1 MTTTNYSGI
10 EIEVV
15 RGGGVAA
22 SLDETTGTWSWL
34 DDSEEARA
42 VARGERVASVF
53 VEAA

>member
-1 MTTTNYSGI
+1 MSLLERSLRATQ
-10 EIEVV
+10 
-15 RGGGVAA
+15 RGGCVSA
-22 SLDETTGTWSWL
+22 SFDETTGTWSWL